1 MKFPQELVVEEFL
14 PTFRSML
21 AADLRTRGLT
31 QSEVADQLGISQSAV
46 SKYAHGDVG
55 INQSI
60 GDDPRVQR
68 LVERVSEGLAAD
80 EMSDVEVLGETLALI
95 RQLEDRDVLCSLHEE
110 TMADLAGLN
119 CDFCVRGIDSQL
131 RKSEQVLSSVR
142 RGLNVLEATSGFTTL
157 IPAVGSNL
165 CECLPDA
172 TGVDDVAGVPGRI
185 FDVKGRATI
194 PAGPEFGVSEHV
206 ASILLAA
213 REHGTNARAALNI
226 KYDPDIVSTLE
237 AADLSVVEFDAD
249 YEHVGDA
256 IGDALA
262 ETAEVDV
269 LYHTGAF
276 GIEPITYLLGPD
288 AEVVAETTRLLI

>member
-1 MKFPQELVVEEFL
+1 MKFPQELVVDEFL

-21 AADLRTRGLT
+21 AADLRGRGLT
-31 QSEVADQLGISQSAV
+31 QSEVATQLGISQSAV
-46 SKYAHGDVG
+46 SKYAHSEVNV
-55 INQSI
+55 NQAI

-68 LVERVSEGLAAD
+68 LVERVGAGLAAD
-80 EMSDVEVLGETLALI
+80 EMSDVEALGEILALI
-95 RQLEDRDVLCSLHEE
+95 RELEDRDLLCQLHESA
-110 TMADLAGLN
+110 MPDLSGLG
-119 CDFCVRGIDSQL
+119 CDFCVRGIDSHL
-131 RKSEQVLSSVR
+131 RESERVLSSIR

-194 PAGPEFGVSEHV
+194 PTGPEFGVSEHV

-213 REHGTNARAALNI
+213 RANGSDARAALNVR
-226 KYDPDIVSTLE
+226 YDPAILDVLE
-237 AADLSVVEFDAD
+237 SAGLTVVAFDAD
-249 YEHVGDA
+249 YDHVGEAIVDA
-256 IGDALA
+256 MADRS
-262 ETAEVDV
+262 EVDV

-276 GIEPITYLLGPD
+276 GIEPITYLLGAD
-288 AEVVAETTRLLI
+288 AETVAEVARTLV